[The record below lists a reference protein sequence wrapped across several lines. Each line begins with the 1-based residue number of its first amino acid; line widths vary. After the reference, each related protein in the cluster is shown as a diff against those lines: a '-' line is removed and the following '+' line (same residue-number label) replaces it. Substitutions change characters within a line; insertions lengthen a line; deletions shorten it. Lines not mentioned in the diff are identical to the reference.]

1 MTPALS
7 VILPVYNAG
16 AFLDHALRSV
26 LRQPVAELEVIAV
39 DDGSS
44 DATPERLAAWAT
56 REPRLRV
63 IRQANAGPAAA
74 RNRGLAEASAP
85 LVGFID
91 ADDLWPADKLAAQ
104 LARLRDTPSLEA
116 ISGFTTYFDRAD
128 ETGLE
133 PAADSRRAT
142 LFHVHLGATLFR
154 SALLRELGGFDP
166 ARRFS
171 EDQDLWL
178 RLREAGSGF
187 VILRQ
192 TTLFYRRHGQSM
204 TAGKV
209 GLGDVGLF
217 DVLRDSLARRRA
229 GGPARDLGSFTRYLD
244 P

>member
-1 MTPALS
+1 MTPTLS
-7 VILPVYNAG
+7 VVLPVYNAG
-16 AFLDHALRSV
+16 AFLDDALRSV
-26 LRQPVAELEVIAV
+26 LRQPLAELEVIAV

-44 DATPERLAAWAT
+44 DETPERLAAWAA
-56 REPRLRV
+56 REPRLRA

-74 RNRGLAEASAP
+74 RNRGLAEARAP

-91 ADDLWPADKLAAQ
+91 ADDLWPANKLALQ
-104 LARLRDTPSLEA
+104 LARLRDTPALQA

-128 ETGLE
+128 AAGLE
-133 PAADSRRAT
+133 PAPDARRVT

-154 SALLRELGGFDP
+154 RELLRELGDFDP

-171 EDQDLWL
+171 EDHDLWL

-187 VILRQ
+187 VILRR
-192 TTLFYRRHGQSM
+192 TTLFYRRHDQSM

-229 GGPARDLGSFTRYLD
+229 GGPARDLGSFTRHLD

>member
-1 MTPALS
+1 MTPALT
-7 VILPVYNAG
+7 VILPAYNAG
-16 AFLDHALRSV
+16 AFLDDALRSV
-26 LRQPVAELEVIAV
+26 FRQAEPALEVIAV

-44 DATPERLAAWAT
+44 DATPDRLAAWAR

-63 IRQANAGPAAA
+63 IRTANAGPAAA

-104 LARLRDTPSLEA
+104 LARLRDTPALDA
-116 ISGFTTYFDRAD
+116 VSGFTCYFDRAD
-128 ETGLE
+128 GSGLE
-133 PAADSRRAT
+133 PAADARRVT

-154 SALLRELGGFDP
+154 RRLLEDLGGFDP

-178 RLREAGSGF
+178 RLREAGRGF
-187 VILRQ
+187 VILRR
-192 TTLFYRRHGQSM
+192 TTLYYRRHGLSM
-204 TAGKV
+204 TAGKA

-217 DVLRDSLARRRA
+217 GVLRDSLARRRA
-229 GGPARDLGSFTRYLD
+229 GGVARDLGSFTGYLE